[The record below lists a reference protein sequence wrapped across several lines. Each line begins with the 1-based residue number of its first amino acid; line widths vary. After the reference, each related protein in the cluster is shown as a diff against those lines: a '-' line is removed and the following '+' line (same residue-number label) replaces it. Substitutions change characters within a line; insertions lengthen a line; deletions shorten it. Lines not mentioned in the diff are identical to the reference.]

1 MKASKIASPI
11 IRLAFGPKGIPLA
24 QMTGL
29 VMLVEQVIIKH
40 DLVARSAECVLSN
53 EGDTVSLADPDGV
66 QIMSLDL
73 ASLRES
79 GVIARRLL
87 SEDGGSAR

>member
-1 MKASKIASPI
+1 MKAFKIASPI

-53 EGDTVSLADPDGV
+53 EGDIVSLSDPNGT
-66 QIMSLDL
+66 QIMSFDL
-73 ASLRES
+73 TASK
-79 GVIARRLL
+79 
-87 SEDGGSAR
+87 GGGL